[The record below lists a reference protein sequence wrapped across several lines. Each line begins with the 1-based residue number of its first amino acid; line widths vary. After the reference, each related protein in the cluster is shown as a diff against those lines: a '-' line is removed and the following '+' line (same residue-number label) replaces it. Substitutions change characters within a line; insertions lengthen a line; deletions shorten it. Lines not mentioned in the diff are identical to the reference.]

1 MLGVTE
7 HSQVWL
13 YRQLGGEKTSYRVQ
27 VPAAATNTIDGHGV
41 RQNNVTRKSH
51 RKQ

>member
-7 HSQVWL
+7 RSQVWL

-27 VPAAATNTIDGHGV
+27 VPAVAALTQS
-41 RQNNVTRKSH
+41 RREAE
-51 RKQ
+51 